1 MSAER
6 IPAPDIGQQ
15 LLFYCP
21 QAIDIVNR
29 LSEAGY
35 EAYIVGGCI
44 RDLLL
49 DKAPKDF
56 DVATSATPE
65 EVKNLFRRSRII
77 GRRFQIV
84 HVRDGRHLVEV
95 TTFRAHHD
103 KPDQRA
109 NQSAHSDTGMLLR
122 DNVYGDLEDDA
133 RRRDFTVNALY
144 FCPSSNEI
152 IDYCGG
158 MHDLDEKQ
166 LRVIGDPLTRYRED
180 PVRMLRAARFM
191 AKLDFKLTNDCLAPI
206 DEHGALLLQISPARL
221 FDEVLKL
228 LLGGYAQQS
237 YQALRELDLFKYLF
251 PSAAESLDAAGPYT
265 EKLVQSTLLNT
276 DERIKI
282 GKHVTPAF
290 LFAALLW
297 PGLSRQKADAEARG
311 KTPHDAL
318 IEAARAAVQR
328 QNEHTSLPKRF
339 SVPMREIWELQARLH
354 RKQGKR
360 AAALHINPRFRA
372 AYDFILLREQSGEDL
387 GGLGQWWTEYQ
398 ERNPIEAPAV
408 KSRRRPRRQ

>member
-6 IPAPDIGQQ
+6 ISAPDIGQQ
-15 LLFYCP
+15 LSFYCP

-29 LSEAGY
+29 LNEAGY

-49 DKAPKDF
+49 GKDAKDF

-65 EVKNLFRRSRII
+65 EVKGLFKRSRII

-103 KPDQRA
+103 KIDQQA

-144 FCPSSNEI
+144 FCPATNEI

-158 MHDLDEKQ
+158 LHDLEERQ

-191 AKLDFKLTNDCLAPI
+191 AKLGFELTPDCRAPI

-228 LLGGYAQQS
+228 FLGGYAQQS
-237 YQALRELDLFKYLF
+237 YQALQALDLFKFLF
-251 PSAAESLDAAGPYT
+251 PATAESLASGQDYAD
-265 EKLVQSTLLNT
+265 KLVESTLYNT

-297 PGLSRQKADAEARG
+297 PSVSRQKLAAEARG
-311 KTPHDAL
+311 KHAHDAL
-318 IEAARAAVQR
+318 IEAARTAVQR
-328 QNEHTSLPKRF
+328 QNEHTALPKRF
-339 SVPMREIWELQARLH
+339 SVPMREIWELQGRLH

-360 AAALHINPRFRA
+360 AIALHANPRFRA

-387 GGLGQWWTEYQ
+387 DGLGQWWTEYQ
-398 ERNPIEAPAV
+398 ERNPVETPAP
-408 KSRRRPRRQ
+408 KSRRRPRRR